1 MSTPYPIVALW
12 CVPRSVSTAF
22 ERMMAARGDF
32 TMFSEPFSDAYY
44 FASNRVS
51 ERFDI
56 DPAISYKS
64 FEDSLENIKSAA
76 QQGPVFFKDMAYHV
90 QQHLS
95 AEFLSDF
102 INVVLVRDPRFS
114 LASLY
119 RRMPDFTLEETGFDA
134 LTQLVGI
141 LDAAGKAPFVMDG
154 DILRADPERV
164 SREFCRA
171 VDIPFS
177 PDALSWSKGDE
188 QHWDR
193 WQDWFSEASASTQ
206 FSKPRDSFDTSTLA
220 VPHVADAL
228 EQCMPHYES
237 ISERVIQH
245 SVATS

>member
-1 MSTPYPIVALW
+1 MSTPYPIIALW

-22 ERMMAARGDF
+22 ERMMASRGDF
-32 TMFSEPFSDAYY
+32 TMFSEPFSDSYY

-56 DPAISYKS
+56 DPAVSYRS
-64 FEDSLENIKSAA
+64 FADSLECIQAAA

-90 QQHLS
+90 RQHLS
-95 AEFLSDF
+95 AEFLSNF
-102 INVVLVRDPRFS
+102 TNVVLIRDPRFS

-119 RRMPDFTLEETGFDA
+119 RRMPDFTLEETGFEA
-134 LTQLVGI
+134 LAELVNI
-141 LDAAGKAPFVMDG
+141 LDAAGKEPFAMDG
-154 DILRADPERV
+154 DLLRANPEQV
-164 SREFCRA
+164 SREFCCV

-206 FSKPRDSFDTSTLA
+206 FSKPRDSFDESTLA
-220 VPHVADAL
+220 TPQVAQAL
-228 EQCMPHYES
+228 ERCMPIYES
-237 ISERVIQH
+237 ISERVGQR
-245 SVATS
+245 SATNT